1 MWKICVDSQ
10 QETYEGY
17 NEMGKW
23 RWIVSYSNTVTRL
36 KLSLLYGTDMWH
48 QQNTVVQL
56 NQATS
61 LTYDCLELQWG
72 ETSGHINV
80 LAHFLFTVWWG
91 RTQRSYPICAVLE
104 FTVSRENFMLLP
116 LWNLYANCGKS
127 SWCSIVGRVSM
138 PISDYMPTSQHSP
151 DQLQQEVTITIQ

>member
-1 MWKICVDSQ
+1 MWKICVGSQ

-56 NQATS
+56 NQATR
-61 LTYDCLELQWG
+61 LTYDSLELQWG
-72 ETSGHINV
+72 ETSGHICFGTFFSPCDGVGLREVIPSV
-80 LAHFLFTVWWG
+80 L
-91 RTQRSYPICAVLE
+91 Y
-104 FTVSRENFMLLP
+104 
-116 LWNLYANCGKS
+116 WNLLLAGKTS
-127 SWCSIVGRVSM
+127 CYYHCEIYMLIVENQADAALLEGC
-138 PISDYMPTSQHSP
+138 QC
-151 DQLQQEVTITIQ
+151 LFLTICLPPSTPLTNYNRR